1 MTREHVMPQEHVLLI
16 RLAGPLQSWGVAS
29 RFAHRDTHPRPTK
42 SGVIGLCAAA
52 LGLDREQPLG
62 ELAEV
67 RFGVRADHPG
77 APLRD
82 FHTVGGGSYPL
93 RPRDL
98 ATDHRRAA
106 AAEAADPSASVY
118 ASASARTGDEAPGPF
133 GRPTLNAWYGAPK
146 RIAAD
151 PVSGALVS
159 GEVRRNAMLTER
171 WYLADAAFL
180 VGLQHPDPVLL
191 ERVAHALE
199 HPKRLLWLGRKS
211 CPPSGQLALGIEPGT
226 LLEVFETKALLPA
239 NVREVARAT
248 AQAVDNRPH
257 AWIEYVWSESKSKS
271 EGEGKNEGKSK
282 NPLPSAGP
290 VHDQPVRFDADG
302 PVHGP
307 RWETRHRITIAPHA
321 SEWDIIP

>member
-1 MTREHVMPQEHVLLI
+1 MTQTHVLLV
-16 RLAGPLQSWGVAS
+16 RLAGPLQSWGVSS
-29 RFAHRDTHPRPTK
+29 RFARRDTHARPTK

-52 LGLDREQPLG
+52 LGLDRDEPLG

-67 RFGVRADHPG
+67 SFGVRADHPG
-77 APLRD
+77 TRLRD
-82 FHTVGGGSYPL
+82 YQTVGGGRFPL

-106 AAEAADPSASVY
+106 AVAEGDGSNGTDGEPDARPGDRPAGGQAA
-118 ASASARTGDEAPGPF
+118 GPF
-133 GRPTLNAWYGAPK
+133 GRRALESWYGAPK
-146 RIAAD
+146 YIAAD

-159 GEVRRNAMLTER
+159 GEVRRHAMVTER

-180 VGLQHPDPVLL
+180 IGLQHADRALL
-191 ERVAHALE
+191 ARLEHALE

-211 CPPSGQLALGIEPGT
+211 CPPSGELALGIVPGT
-226 LLEVFETKALLPA
+226 LTDAFETTPLLPA
-239 NVREVARAT
+239 EGAPPAT
-248 AQAVDNRPH
+248 GYRPW
-257 AWIEYVWSESKSKS
+257 AWIES
-271 EGEGKNEGKSK
+271 
-282 NPLPSAGP
+282 PSPRPGAAP

-307 RWETRHRITIAPHA
+307 RWEVRRRVTIAQHA